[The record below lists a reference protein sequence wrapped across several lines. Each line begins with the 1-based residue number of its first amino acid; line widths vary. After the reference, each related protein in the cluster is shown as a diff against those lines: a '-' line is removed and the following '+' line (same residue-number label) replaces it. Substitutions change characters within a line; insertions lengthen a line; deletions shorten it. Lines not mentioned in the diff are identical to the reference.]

1 MKTRIMHLT
10 YDMGIGGTEQVIK
23 SLIEGSDTDLF
34 DMSIFCIEEP
44 IGAFGNMVL
53 EQGTAITSHQRKAG
67 FDLNLLKAIRKHIK
81 RNAIDILHCHQYTP
95 WVYGALAAI
104 GLKKKV
110 VFTEHGRFYPDLSS
124 WKRKLINPLL
134 VNLTARITA
143 ISQATKKALNDFEFI
158 PEMKID
164 VIYNGIKP
172 LQVSNQESKLLRQE
186 LGIKDKTI
194 VLGTIARLDPIKNH
208 TMMLNAFS
216 SLLKKHTPCFKTGST
231 VFSSRPLSESSPW
244 N

>member
-67 FDLNLLKAIRKHIK
+67 FDLNLLKVIRKHIK

-95 WVYGALAAI
+95 GTQANSIYKIITVTACSAHSVSI
-104 GLKKKV
+104 
-110 VFTEHGRFYPDLSS
+110 
-124 WKRKLINPLL
+124 KL
-134 VNLTARITA
+134 
-143 ISQATKKALNDFEFI
+143 
-158 PEMKID
+158 
-164 VIYNGIKP
+164 Y
-172 LQVSNQESKLLRQE
+172 
-186 LGIKDKTI
+186 
-194 VLGTIARLDPIKNH
+194 
-208 TMMLNAFS
+208 
-216 SLLKKHTPCFKTGST
+216 
-231 VFSSRPLSESSPW
+231 
-244 N
+244 